1 MRLSPTDDKFYQK
14 YDYKRY
20 LFKYDPCYQ
29 CQNQIFIFDTVN
41 DTFIANNEDYHQVIN
56 DRYQRYRRGSPD
68 PNLFILEYY
77 WTIKPEHK
85 NVICN
90 INYLR

>member
-1 MRLSPTDDKFYQK
+1 MCLSPTDDKFYQK

-56 DRYQRYRRGSPD
+56 DKYQRYRRGSPD
-68 PNLFILEYY
+68 LNLFILEYY

-85 NVICN
+85 NVI
-90 INYLR
+90 